1 MIQKSSKNSKPL
13 WKLHRERGSVVHPP
27 SNGKGLRDI
36 EHSMSTVLD
45 MGFNIWFI
53 MTLYYKI
60 WQMLLQNGTTILLQN
75 ATNVYFLLQ
84 NATVLLHNATVITN
98 DNHQRQIFQIAK
110 GDFYYKIWRLLQIAT
125 VQTVWV
131 IPST

>member
-1 MIQKSSKNSKPL
+1 MIQKSSENSKPL
-13 WKLHRERGSVVHPP
+13 WKLRCERGSVLHPP

-36 EHSMSTVLD
+36 EHSMRTVLD
-45 MGFNIWFI
+45 TGFNNWFF

-84 NATVLLHNATVITN
+84 NAIVLLHNATVTTN
-98 DNHQRQIFQIAK
+98 DRNVIVK
-110 GDFYYKIWRLLQIAT
+110 GDIYYKIRSLLQTAT

-131 IPST
+131 ISST

>member
-1 MIQKSSKNSKPL
+1 MIQKSSENSKPL
-13 WKLHRERGSVVHPP
+13 WKLRCERGSVVQPP
-27 SNGKGLRDI
+27 SNGKELRDI

-45 MGFNIWFI
+45 TGFNIWFI

-84 NATVLLHNATVITN
+84 NAIVLLHNATVTTN
-98 DNHQRQIFQIAK
+98 DRNVIVK
-110 GDFYYKIWRLLQIAT
+110 GDIYYKIRSLLQIAT

-131 IPST
+131 ISST

>member
-1 MIQKSSKNSKPL
+1 MIQKSSENSKPL
-13 WKLHRERGSVVHPP
+13 WKLRFERGSVVQPP
-27 SNGKGLRDI
+27 SNGKELRDT
-36 EHSMSTVLD
+36 EHSTSTVLET
-45 MGFNIWFI
+45 GFNIWFI

>member
-1 MIQKSSKNSKPL
+1 MIQKSSENSKPL
-13 WKLHRERGSVVHPP
+13 WKLRCERGSVLHPP
-27 SNGKGLRDI
+27 SNGKGLWDI

-45 MGFNIWFI
+45 TGFNNWFI

-84 NATVLLHNATVITN
+84 NAIVLLHNATVTTN
-98 DNHQRQIFQIAK
+98 DRNVIVK
-110 GDFYYKIWRLLQIAT
+110 GDIYYKIRSLLQIAT

-131 IPST
+131 ISST

>member
-1 MIQKSSKNSKPL
+1 MIQKSSENSKPL
-13 WKLHRERGSVVHPP
+13 WKLRCERGSVLHPP

-36 EHSMSTVLD
+36 EHSMSTELD
-45 MGFNIWFI
+45 TGFNNWFI

-84 NATVLLHNATVITN
+84 NAIVLLHNATVTTN
-98 DNHQRQIFQIAK
+98 DRNVIVK
-110 GDFYYKIWRLLQIAT
+110 GDIYYKIRSLLQIAT

-131 IPST
+131 ISST

>member
-1 MIQKSSKNSKPL
+1 MIQKSSENSKPL
-13 WKLHRERGSVVHPP
+13 WKLRCERGSVLHPP

-45 MGFNIWFI
+45 TGFNNWFI

-84 NATVLLHNATVITN
+84 NAIVLLHNATVTTN
-98 DNHQRQIFQIAK
+98 DRNVIVK
-110 GDFYYKIWRLLQIAT
+110 GDIYYKIRSLLQIAT

-131 IPST
+131 ISST